1 MVGCSGGRPAAI
13 PDPLAFL
20 PSPKEAAHLSS
31 DPEALLPDMPATG
44 AAAEGRGQAAT
55 ASPARAL
62 FLFLLPLMLGN
73 ALQSAGATGSSI
85 LMGRLI
91 GVDAL
96 AAISAFFPALFLL
109 VSLIIG
115 VGSASAVLIGQ
126 ACGAGD
132 HDQLKAVAGTSLT
145 FTFLLGACLGAVG
158 SIFAP
163 AILRILGTPAAILPE
178 TIAFARVL
186 LDTLPVLFLFDSFS
200 TFFRGTGDSKT
211 PTYFLGISVV
221 VNLVVTA
228 ALILGWLGL
237 PRLGVAAA
245 AWGFVVGSA
254 VTFAAFLVFLHR
266 RRHPLRFDRA
276 MARRLGLDRR
286 ILALLVKIG
295 LPTGVQ
301 MVLISLS
308 EIAVITFV
316 NRFGPSATA
325 AYGAVNQIA
334 SYVQLPAISLGITVS
349 IFGAQAIGAGR
360 PEGLRRIVRAGIGL
374 NFAVGGTL
382 IAAAYLGSGP
392 LLGAFITDPATAA
405 VAHGLL
411 MITLWSYLVF
421 GTSVVLGGMMRSSGD
436 VFWPMVLSIAAI
448 WLVEVPIAY
457 VMSHR
462 IGLTGVWLGYPAS
475 FVVGLGLQT
484 VYYLRIWRRRAH
496 GRLLA
501 G

>member
-1 MVGCSGGRPAAI
+1 MA
-13 PDPLAFL
+13 
-20 PSPKEAAHLSS
+20 
-31 DPEALLPDMPATG
+31 
-44 AAAEGRGQAAT
+44 
-55 ASPARAL
+55 
-62 FLFLLPLMLGN
+62 GN
-73 ALQSAGATGSSI
+73 ALQSLGATGSSI

-96 AAISAFFPALFLL
+96 AAISAFFPALFFL

-126 ACGAGD
+126 AYGAD
-132 HDQLKAVAGTSLT
+132 DPAQLKAVAGTSLT
-145 FTFLLGACLGAVG
+145 FTFLLGAVFGVTG

-163 AILRILGTPAAILPE
+163 AILRILGTPAVILPQ

-211 PTYFLGISVV
+211 PTYFLAVSVV
-221 VNLVVTA
+221 VNILVTA
-228 ALILGWLGL
+228 ALTVGWLGL

-245 AWGFVVGSA
+245 AWGMVIGAA
-254 VTFAAFLVFLHR
+254 VTFAAFLIFLHR

-276 MARRLGLDRR
+276 LAKSLGLNRR
-286 ILALLVKIG
+286 ILGLLVKIG

-316 NRFGPSATA
+316 NRFGASATA

-334 SYVQLPAISLGITVS
+334 SYVQLPAISLGIAVS

-360 PEGLRRIVRAGIGL
+360 SEGLRRIVRAGIGL

-382 IAAAYLGSGP
+382 VLAAYLGSGP
-392 LLGAFITDPATAA
+392 LLHVFITDAPTAA

-421 GTSVVLGGMMRSSGD
+421 GTTVVLSGMMRSSGD
-436 VFWPMVLSIAAI
+436 VLWPTVLSIATI
-448 WLVEVPIAY
+448 WGIEVPVAY

-462 IGLTGVWLGYPAS
+462 IGLTGVWLGYPAA
-475 FVVGLGLQT
+475 FVIGLGLQSL
-484 VYYLRIWRRRAH
+484 YYLRVWRRKSFT
-496 GRLLA
+496 RLLA
-501 G
+501 S